1 MSHAT
6 ICGMTRVRISTTV
19 DAEQLARCRRLAGV
33 TTSKL
38 VDRALRVLADQLER
52 ELELAA
58 LDRLP
63 YEEDPDLSWEAP
75 LGPDLPYDGD
85 VPEDV
90 RRLVKARRRRAER

>member
-1 MSHAT
+1 MRHAT
-6 ICGMTRVRISTTV
+6 FCGITRVRISTTV
-19 DAEQLARCRRLAGV
+19 DAEQLARCRRLFGL

-38 VDRALRVLADQLER
+38 IDRALRVLAEELER
-52 ELELAA
+52 ERELAA

-75 LGPDLPYDGD
+75 PGPDLPYDGD